1 MEPCGTPV
9 EIGTRFDIQLSTLHI
24 VYDLLNTNRKHF
36 SLFAF
41 FIPLV
46 HVKFI
51 PYITDS
57 H

>member
-36 SLFAF
+36 SYLPFYTIGACQ
-41 FIPLV
+41 IYTL
-46 HVKFI
+46 
-51 PYITDS
+51 YN
-57 H
+57 